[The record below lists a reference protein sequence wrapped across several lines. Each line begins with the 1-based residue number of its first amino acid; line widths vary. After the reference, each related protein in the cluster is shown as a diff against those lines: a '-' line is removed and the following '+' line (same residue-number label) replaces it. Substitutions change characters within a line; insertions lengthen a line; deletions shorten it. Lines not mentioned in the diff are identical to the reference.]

1 MLAVLKVMIC
11 YTSAVQQH
19 NTIEH
24 KWLNPVFGSFVNVED
39 FFYVPLPMSILN
51 PSTLFLN
58 LARPFLSLRLVDF
71 SLLKMFVKFRKSLK
85 KRNDNHIYKQKIM
98 LLLTKNHFPLSNN
111 VHFTETTKVC
121 YKIKANRKWRQ
132 NFPIKIN

>member
-24 KWLNPVFGSFVNVED
+24 KWLNPVFGSFVNVEN

-85 KRNDNHIYKQKIM
+85 KEMIIIFINKKLCSSLPKTISHLVIMCILLRQQKYAI
-98 LLLTKNHFPLSNN
+98 
-111 VHFTETTKVC
+111 
-121 YKIKANRKWRQ
+121 R
-132 NFPIKIN
+132 